1 MHLQFKRFMKWS
13 TAPVIISDTVLKL
26 AKAGKLKDVLQA
38 IEAERHNNMADTGTS
53 LNGQI
58 AVVRVGA
65 YKK

>member
-1 MHLQFKRFMKWS
+1 MKWS
-13 TAPVIISDTVLKL
+13 TAPIIISDTVLKL

-38 IEAERHNNMADTGTS
+38 IEAERHNYATDTGKS

>member
-1 MHLQFKRFMKWS
+1 MKWS

-26 AKAGKLKDVLQA
+26 AKAGKLRDVLQA
-38 IEAERHNNMADTGTS
+38 IEAERHNHSANTGTS
-53 LNGQI
+53 LDGKI

>member
-1 MHLQFKRFMKWS
+1 MKWS
-13 TAPVIISDTVLKL
+13 TAPIIISDTVLKL

-38 IEAERHNNMADTGTS
+38 IEAERHNRHTDTGKS
-53 LNGQI
+53 ANGQV